1 VRLERNDETRYD
13 KWVMLDLR
21 VGRIFPMGKLRFEP
35 FVDVYNVLNANTI
48 LTEVTT
54 VGSSL
59 GVVSATINPRLVRVG
74 GKFTF

>member
-1 VRLERNDETRYD
+1 
-13 KWVMLDLR
+13 MLDLAR
-21 VGRIFPMGKLRFEP
+21 RIFAVVSCAEP
-35 FVDVYNVLNANTI
+35 FVDVYNVSNANTI